1 MSVIIKEKIN
11 YIINKKIQIIYRFN
25 IYVLNKFIKLW
36 WNEIL

>member
-36 WNEIL
+36 